1 MLKRTIIQ
9 VLFFVCVVLFLV
21 QCRAAPEPALG
32 EAPGEVPKPAALQAG
47 PSAGIHVGIITFGP
61 DAEDITGGMPV
72 LLDRQGYGIAQ
83 LNSLLDSKF
92 RREISGGTALFYA
105 VHKALANMTKAQE
118 HLPNLDHAIILT
130 FTDGLDV
137 SSTAL
142 TLPPISDPGNVHGLR
157 FAGED
162 LRLYEEF
169 VKQEIDS
176 RVINGARINAY
187 VASVRGDDITN
198 IHAFETA
205 LFSLASTGENSR
217 GVPFVLPP
225 ANEMAG
231 LITMFEKIANTLV
244 DAWTEQTFTMM
255 TPQFPRGTRVRMTFA
270 GETTAQQAQNAQM
283 YVEGEVAVQNN
294 AYYLVNIR
302 YGGGISSNAGD
313 QIRGVIEGNMV
324 SYVFPLFTGYD
335 LTRGQANITADVR
348 QWIMNPG
355 ETVWQINTEYE
366 PRPDAMAYDI
376 RSNALVYLVLDRST
390 SIQPADFPKV
400 REAAKLFIAMLHY
413 AYHSHN

>member
-1 MLKRTIIQ
+1 MVKRTIIQ
-9 VLFFVCVVLFLV
+9 ALFLVCTVFFLV
-21 QCRAAPEPALG
+21 QCRATPAPAPSEAPEQ
-32 EAPGEVPKPAALQAG
+32 PAAARQAG
-47 PSAGIHVGIITFGP
+47 RPGDGIHVGIITFGP
-61 DAEDITGGMPV
+61 QAEDITGGMPV
-72 LLDRQGYGIAQ
+72 FLDREGQGLSR
-83 LNSLLDSKF
+83 LNSLLDSRF
-92 RREISGGTALFYA
+92 QRETTGGTALFYA

-118 HLPNLDHAIILT
+118 HLPNLDHAIIIT

-142 TLPPISDPGNVHGLR
+142 TLPPISDPGNIHGLQ

-187 VASVRGDDITN
+187 IAAVRGDDITN
-198 IHAFETA
+198 VRAFEAA
-205 LFSLASTGENSR
+205 LYSLASTGENTR

-244 DAWTEQTFTMM
+244 DAWTEQTFTLM
-255 TPQFPRGTRVRMTFA
+255 TPQFPRGTRVRMTFG
-270 GETTAQQAQNAQM
+270 GEATAQQAQNAQL
-283 YVEGEVAVQNN
+283 YLEGEVTVQNN
-294 AYYLVNIR
+294 EYYLVNIR
-302 YGGGISSNAGD
+302 HGGGIFSNAGD
-313 QIRGVIEGNMV
+313 QIRGIIEGNMV
-324 SYVFPLFTGYD
+324 SYVFPYFTGYD
-335 LTRGQANITADVR
+335 LSRSQANIAADLR
-348 QWIMNPG
+348 QWIMTPG
-355 ETVWQINTEYE
+355 ETQWQINTEYE
-366 PRPDAMAYDI
+366 PRPHAMAYEI

-400 REAAKLFIAMLHY
+400 REAAKLFINMLHY

>member
-1 MLKRTIIQ
+1 MLKRKIIQ
-9 VLFFVCVVLFLV
+9 ALFLV
-21 QCRAAPEPALG
+21 CVAVFFIQCRAAPAPAPAPVETPEPAAQETG
-32 EAPGEVPKPAALQAG
+32 PRAG
-47 PSAGIHVGIITFGP
+47 VHVGIIIFGP
-61 DAEDITGGMPV
+61 TAEDITGGMPV
-72 LLDRQGYGIAQ
+72 FLDSEGYGVSR
-83 LNSLLDSKF
+83 LNSLLDSRF
-92 RREISGGTALFYA
+92 QRETTGGTALFYA

-118 HLPNLDHAIILT
+118 YLPKLDHAIILT

-142 TLPPISDPGNVHGLR
+142 TLPQISDPGNVHGLR

-169 VKQEIDS
+169 IKQEIDS

-187 VASVRGDDITN
+187 IAAVRGDDITN
-198 IHAFETA
+198 VHAFETA

-255 TPQFPRGTRVRMTFA
+255 TPQFPRGTRVRMTFG

-283 YVEGEVAVQNN
+283 YVEGEVAVHNN
-294 AYYLVNIR
+294 EYYLVNIR
-302 YGGGISSNAGD
+302 HGGGIFSNAGD
-313 QIRGVIEGNMV
+313 QIRGTIEGSMV
-324 SYVFPLFTGYD
+324 SYVFPYFTGYD
-335 LTRGQANITADVR
+335 LTRSQANIAADLR

-355 ETVWQINTEYE
+355 ETQWQINTEYE

-376 RSNALVYLVLDRST
+376 RSNALVYLVLDKST

-400 REAAKLFIAMLHY
+400 REAAKLFINMLHY

>member
-1 MLKRTIIQ
+1 MVKRTIIQ
-9 VLFFVCVVLFLV
+9 VLFFVCVVLFFV
-21 QCRAAPEPALG
+21 QCRAAPAPAPVVETPEPAA
-32 EAPGEVPKPAALQAG
+32 EQTG
-47 PSAGIHVGIITFGP
+47 PISGIHVGIITFGP
-61 DAEDITGGMPV
+61 NAEDITGGMPI
-72 LLDRQGYGIAQ
+72 LLDREGYGISR
-83 LNSLLDSKF
+83 LNSLLDLKF
-92 RREISGGTALFYA
+92 QRETTGGTALFYA

-169 VKQEIDS
+169 IKQEIDS

-187 VASVRGDDITN
+187 IAAVRGDDITN

-255 TPQFPRGTRVRMTFA
+255 TPQFPRGTRVRMTFG
-270 GETTAQQAQNAQM
+270 GETNAQQAQAAKQ

-294 AYYLVNIR
+294 QYYLINIR
-302 YGGGISSNAGD
+302 YGGGIFSNAGD
-313 QIRGVIEGNMV
+313 QIRGVIEGDMV
-324 SYVFPLFTGYD
+324 RYVFPDFAGYD
-335 LTRGQANITADVR
+335 LTRSQATIAAELR

-355 ETVWQINTEYE
+355 ETQWQINTEYE

-390 SIQPADFPKV
+390 SIQASDFPKV
-400 REAAKLFIAMLHY
+400 REAAKLFINMLHY